1 MVDRMWADE
10 SDGRWSNESKPETM
24 SCMNVVNTR
33 RFVFIC
39 GKLQAWLFPSRTA
52 IELQFG
58 LPRFT
63 YTMAKKSAV
72 KKTRKTKGKQP
83 TRRRGWTSDEQ
94 FTYLNGL
101 IPSFKTAQVNN
112 TTQEMWS
119 PIENYWFKTWPLPDL
134 TEAETSA
141 GVKDATRR
149 KKIMDVS
156 FSLST

>member
-1 MVDRMWADE
+1 
-10 SDGRWSNESKPETM
+10 
-24 SCMNVVNTR
+24 
-33 RFVFIC
+33 
-39 GKLQAWLFPSRTA
+39 
-52 IELQFG
+52 
-58 LPRFT
+58 
-63 YTMAKKSAV
+63 MAKKSAV

-112 TTQEMWS
+112 TTQEMSS